1 MKDLYAADLINK
13 YSGHTFTETT
23 IGGMFQVE
31 FKNGSSVVVAKSKK
45 NNLDDAYK
53 SIRNSMLDGNG
64 VASEST
70 AAQRSAMSN
79 IMDGAR
85 TWDLD
90 TSALLVF
97 KSGSW
102 A

>member
-1 MKDLYAADLINK
+1 MKDLYSADLVNRH
-13 YSGHTFTETT
+13 SGHTFTDTT
-23 IGGMFQVE
+23 VGDMFQVE
-31 FKNGSSVVVAKSKK
+31 FKNGSSVVVAQSKK
-45 NNLDDAYK
+45 NTLDDAYK
-53 SIRNSMLDGNG
+53 AIRNSILDGNG
-64 VASEST
+64 VAPEST
-70 AAQRSAMSN
+70 AVQRTAMTN